1 MPIFFHYAHRIYW
14 RFWSIFTKQQQ
25 HMFVKT
31 NYFFFFFM
39 KNMFWM
45 LIIFSHNFVVL
56 NSISLGKIK
65 YFSVM
70 NFLIPHKLNLGHSC
84 YAYHILIKLIYF
96 VLKRQHTLLYRTC
109 KFIFVTRMHLN
120 DTNVNFNVLLIFYYE
135 FIFILIKNEYK
146 WWLHDIY
153 PCLWVILDDVSLSMD
168 ESFNLWFD
176 FNEVSY
182 VLFL

>member
-1 MPIFFHYAHRIYW
+1 
-14 RFWSIFTKQQQ
+14 
-25 HMFVKT
+25 
-31 NYFFFFFM
+31 
-39 KNMFWM
+39 M

-146 WWLHDIY
+146 MMIARYLSVF
-153 PCLWVILDDVSLSMD
+153 LWVILDDVSLSMD
-168 ESFNLWFD
+168 ESFNL
-176 FNEVSY
+176 
-182 VLFL
+182 